1 MTLGRATRWLLAL
14 ASALIVAWAF
24 VDVGARLWRSEVSQR
39 RDVTLR
45 VLHWGDADENRIL
58 QTLLDQYQE
67 THPNVRIIRIHAS
80 DFDPKLKT
88 MFAAGTPPDLF
99 YLRPESVAE
108 LASLKLIRPI
118 DDYLAEAR
126 QRGNAGWLDDF
137 YPILL
142 DVFRFDGERVGRG
155 ALYGLP
161 KDFTTAVMYV
171 NLDLFEQAGVPVP
184 YDGWTWDQY
193 ADAARKITALSTDD
207 RQIYGGALELWH
219 ASLLNV
225 IWTFGGDFF
234 GETFR
239 DVRLDEPEA
248 QAALHMIRR
257 LRQEERTVL
266 NSTGIAKDG
275 NQEFYTGNLG
285 SIGPIGR
292 WKTPR
297 FRGITNFRWDVVP
310 VPYAKQ
316 PASQIYTTAWTVATA
331 TPHPKEALELM
342 MFLSGPEGQAE
353 SSRLGLAI
361 PALKQVAQ
369 SKAFLDDQK
378 PAHTQLF
385 LDAVPFG
392 KVQQFPRAPEFLRLV
407 DRITKE
413 SIQLREITP
422 EEAARR
428 IEQQWLA
435 VLDSPLKRPEYPPMR
450 WGMVGG
456 VALGVLATAVALLW
470 YRARR
475 ERIGALDRR
484 TERAGWLFI
493 APWLIGFLV
502 LTLGPMILSLLLS
515 FTRWTAMTP
524 IGAAESVGVENYRQL
539 FGADTDFYQ
548 ALRVTLWY
556 VVLAVPIGQA
566 AALAVAMLMNVRVR
580 GITVFRTIYFV
591 PSVVS
596 GVALATLWLWIF
608 NKDYGLLN
616 AALRPITS
624 LFGATPPDWFGVDAN
639 RWAIPGLVLMGLW
652 GVGGGMI
659 IYLAGLKGIPASLY
673 EAATI
678 DGAGAVRRF
687 WNVTLPML
695 SPLIFFNLVMAII
708 GSFQIFTQVYVLT
721 YPNNRE
727 TRATL
732 VYVLYLFRQ
741 AFELHNMGYASALAW
756 VLFIL
761 VLGLTI
767 LVFRGSKKLVYYEA
781 LKA

>member
-58 QTLLDQYQE
+58 QTLLDQYE
-67 THPNVRIIRIHAS
+67 AAHPNVRIIRIHAS

-142 DVFRFDGERVGRG
+142 DVFRFDGERIGRG

-193 ADAARKITALSTDD
+193 ADAARKITALSTGD

-331 TPHPKEALELM
+331 TPHPKEAL
-342 MFLSGPEGQAE
+342 
-353 SSRLGLAI
+353 
-361 PALKQVAQ
+361 
-369 SKAFLDDQK
+369 
-378 PAHTQLF
+378 
-385 LDAVPFG
+385 
-392 KVQQFPRAPEFLRLV
+392 
-407 DRITKE
+407 
-413 SIQLREITP
+413 
-422 EEAARR
+422 
-428 IEQQWLA
+428 
-435 VLDSPLKRPEYPPMR
+435 
-450 WGMVGG
+450 
-456 VALGVLATAVALLW
+456 
-470 YRARR
+470 
-475 ERIGALDRR
+475 
-484 TERAGWLFI
+484 
-493 APWLIGFLV
+493 
-502 LTLGPMILSLLLS
+502 
-515 FTRWTAMTP
+515 
-524 IGAAESVGVENYRQL
+524 
-539 FGADTDFYQ
+539 
-548 ALRVTLWY
+548 
-556 VVLAVPIGQA
+556 
-566 AALAVAMLMNVRVR
+566 
-580 GITVFRTIYFV
+580 
-591 PSVVS
+591 
-596 GVALATLWLWIF
+596 
-608 NKDYGLLN
+608 
-616 AALRPITS
+616 
-624 LFGATPPDWFGVDAN
+624 
-639 RWAIPGLVLMGLW
+639 
-652 GVGGGMI
+652 
-659 IYLAGLKGIPASLY
+659 
-673 EAATI
+673 
-678 DGAGAVRRF
+678 
-687 WNVTLPML
+687 
-695 SPLIFFNLVMAII
+695 
-708 GSFQIFTQVYVLT
+708 
-721 YPNNRE
+721 
-727 TRATL
+727 
-732 VYVLYLFRQ
+732 
-741 AFELHNMGYASALAW
+741 
-756 VLFIL
+756 
-761 VLGLTI
+761 
-767 LVFRGSKKLVYYEA
+767 
-781 LKA
+781 